1 MVTTFHEGKYTD
13 DVREVYATLL
23 SMNVGVKNIEN
34 VIKTVLEKLG
44 GLKVERLPKKTFAE
58 YMMVEAKA
66 LAQIQAAEAMLNS
79 NFNTLHTD
87 GTKRM
92 GREFGGLQVGTDSG
106 QLSLGISE
114 LVSGNTES
122 FLKMIDQILSDMGS
136 LLETDEDIAVKKAKL
151 LLSVKNLMTDR
162 HIVNTCLKNCL
173 EKMRFE
179 CVPEDGDT
187 PEEVR
192 TKVAKLN
199 GFKCNLHVI
208 VNFASQAEIGLK
220 QWEKNISNL
229 DNVEDNNVNFTYNQ
243 STTDFIRACCK
254 LCVPGADEKSGY
266 GSLFRT
272 FLSDNNIDLKLTT
285 FHGHRI
291 NLLFAM
297 GASVFFHK
305 DNIYE
310 FIDLYFEKENRNNL
324 LKAVANYVKNPMY
337 LAGCRAF
344 GIVDKLFTGPLWR
357 IIENADH
364 ILDLNQVWEQ
374 FKGFLEIYSQ
384 DATDLVEGKILYKNY
399 TNIDEIFGC
408 LFAVEDEELNILTT
422 EALQIILLNFQLI
435 LERQLSDCLPG
446 GILNEKT
453 DGIDINLREQ
463 SKSVATTNIISERD
477 FANLDRLQREKPN
490 ANLIA
495 LEVNLTQNE
504 KIEAVKTQLKFR
516 KKVLHMNVEDKTLL
530 QFSSNTI
537 SFSLAELISN
547 LKVLIHLNINVDN
560 AQSGTKDT
568 CIIFCIKSKEEREQ
582 IMEKQRELICIK
594 LNEIKIKQNPP
605 PVCEPVQKKP
615 RKSNSNKSNY
625 QSQNHDNVEE
635 TDFVV
640 SKPSETYT
648 PKSIA
653 LKAGQYIAVAYID
666 TWYPGQILSVKND
679 LLVQVKFLCPSQNM
693 GNLFKWTQKDDISVV
708 ENIFI
713 FCSDFEVKAKDSGGR
728 TRVLTNYDTICSEYK
743 KYYNTYFV

>member
-1 MVTTFHEGKYTD
+1 MSSEQECWKRLSEFNVNRETVVALLKDENYTDDWSLEKLKSPIWREFYFWDAVIKVVEDEEELSIKGNLPITFKNFDISITSVSSFVRKIRNRMALIVKRLDVTLGYDVVFGNEIYSEVGPYCIRYGISLDWLKNPSKMKGILNFSFGLIVELRKLRVRHNFTFKDFSLWIKLMLDLDYCPDVGFLRRQMECFYKRQLALSKNSKIDQDMYLNTIYVPPKTKSNATEKNKDEGLQQKQPCLSTVDTEKCILKKNVQSLEKKLKIARHARMDANLKLNELKKSNVNLNKKYASCCVKLSNFSTRNVNKKLKRRHKKIQFLQSENIKHITEKKLLKKKSEISRQNHKQTASLLKYYRDKYRNLKKAKVTQNFTHKTCNKENIEVSSLKEKVSYLENENFILKDELEELSHSKIVTTFHEGKYTD

-66 LAQIQAAEAMLNS
+66 LAQIQAAEAMLDS

-92 GREFGGLQVGTDSG
+92 GREFGGLQVGTNSG

-179 CVPEDGDT
+179 CIPEDGDT
-187 PEEVR
+187 PEAVR
-192 TKVAKLN
+192 TKIAKLN

-229 DNVEDNNVNFTYNQ
+229 DNVENNNVNFTYNQ

-272 FLSDNNIDLKLTT
+272 FLTDNNIDLKLTT

-297 GASVFFHK
+297 GASVFF
-305 DNIYE
+305 
-310 FIDLYFEKENRNNL
+310 
-324 LKAVANYVKNPMY
+324 
-337 LAGCRAF
+337 
-344 GIVDKLFTGPLWR
+344 
-357 IIENADH
+357 
-364 ILDLNQVWEQ
+364 
-374 FKGFLEIYSQ
+374 SQ
-384 DATDLVEGKILYKNY
+384 
-399 TNIDEIFGC
+399 
-408 LFAVEDEELNILTT
+408 
-422 EALQIILLNFQLI
+422 
-435 LERQLSDCLPG
+435 R
-446 GILNEKT
+446 
-453 DGIDINLREQ
+453 
-463 SKSVATTNIISERD
+463 
-477 FANLDRLQREKPN
+477 
-490 ANLIA
+490 
-495 LEVNLTQNE
+495 
-504 KIEAVKTQLKFR
+504 
-516 KKVLHMNVEDKTLL
+516 
-530 QFSSNTI
+530 
-537 SFSLAELISN
+537 
-547 LKVLIHLNINVDN
+547 
-560 AQSGTKDT
+560 
-568 CIIFCIKSKEEREQ
+568 
-582 IMEKQRELICIK
+582 
-594 LNEIKIKQNPP
+594 
-605 PVCEPVQKKP
+605 
-615 RKSNSNKSNY
+615 
-625 QSQNHDNVEE
+625 
-635 TDFVV
+635 
-640 SKPSETYT
+640 
-648 PKSIA
+648 
-653 LKAGQYIAVAYID
+653 
-666 TWYPGQILSVKND
+666 
-679 LLVQVKFLCPSQNM
+679 
-693 GNLFKWTQKDDISVV
+693 
-708 ENIFI
+708 
-713 FCSDFEVKAKDSGGR
+713 
-728 TRVLTNYDTICSEYK
+728 
-743 KYYNTYFV
+743 

>member
-1 MVTTFHEGKYTD
+1 
-13 DVREVYATLL
+13 
-23 SMNVGVKNIEN
+23 
-34 VIKTVLEKLG
+34 
-44 GLKVERLPKKTFAE
+44 
-58 YMMVEAKA
+58 
-66 LAQIQAAEAMLNS
+66 
-79 NFNTLHTD
+79 
-87 GTKRM
+87 
-92 GREFGGLQVGTDSG
+92 
-106 QLSLGISE
+106 
-114 LVSGNTES
+114 
-122 FLKMIDQILSDMGS
+122 MIDQILSDMGS

-173 EKMRFE
+173 EK
-179 CVPEDGDT
+179 
-187 PEEVR
+187 
-192 TKVAKLN
+192 
-199 GFKCNLHVI
+199 I
-208 VNFASQAEIGLK
+208 VLSVCGRWGYTRGN
-220 QWEKNISNL
+220 
-229 DNVEDNNVNFTYNQ
+229 NVEDNNVNFTYNQ

-285 FHGHRI
+285 FHGHVLI
-291 NLLFAM
+291 CFLLWVHLCFSQKIIFMNLLICIL
-297 GASVFFHK
+297 K
-305 DNIYE
+305 
-310 FIDLYFEKENRNNL
+310 KENRNNL

-495 LEVNLTQNE
+495 LEGIILFANNKTVKWLNNLESE
-504 KIEAVKTQLKFR
+504 K
-516 KKVLHMNVEDKTLL
+516 
-530 QFSSNTI
+530 
-537 SFSLAELISN
+537 
-547 LKVLIHLNINVDN
+547 
-560 AQSGTKDT
+560 
-568 CIIFCIKSKEEREQ
+568 KSEYFKIARH
-582 IMEKQRELICIK
+582 RTP
-594 LNEIKIKQNPP
+594 EIIKQFK
-605 PVCEPVQKKP
+605 EKK
-615 RKSNSNKSNY
+615 R
-625 QSQNHDNVEE
+625 
-635 TDFVV
+635 
-640 SKPSETYT
+640 
-648 PKSIA
+648 
-653 LKAGQYIAVAYID
+653 LK
-666 TWYPGQILSVKND
+666 
-679 LLVQVKFLCPSQNM
+679 
-693 GNLFKWTQKDDISVV
+693 
-708 ENIFI
+708 
-713 FCSDFEVKAKDSGGR
+713 
-728 TRVLTNYDTICSEYK
+728 
-743 KYYNTYFV
+743 